1 MIDKKLF
8 YRHHSIEHIQ
18 FQQEQTNGLIMSET
32 RFSKPL
38 IYMLIGSAFILAL
51 SLGIR
56 HGFGLYLVPMSHEF
70 NWNHGV
76 FSLAIAL
83 QNLLWGA
90 VQPFTGA
97 LADKYGSKKVV
108 AVGGVLYVIGL
119 ILMAFSST
127 GVLINLSLGLIIGL
141 ALSATSFSVLLS
153 AVGRAAHPSKRS
165 MAMGIA
171 SAAGSFGQFIMLPTT
186 LLLLQKFGWSSALL
200 ITSILVALIVPL
212 AFMLKAP
219 MYQAPNAIVDINKP
233 SLGFKQILIIAKNH
247 KPFIWLSLGFLV
259 CGFQVVFLG
268 IHLPGYLT
276 DHGFSTTTGTI
287 FLALVGLF
295 NIVGTY
301 TAGWLGDKY
310 SKPKLLMG
318 LYGLR
323 GIAII
328 VFLTLPLSTW
338 TIYSFAIIM
347 GLLWL
352 STVPLTNGIVANMF
366 GVKYLTMLSG
376 IVFFTHQVGSFF
388 GGWLGGLNHDITG
401 NYNIIW
407 AMTIALSI
415 FGVLVHFFVNEEAVV
430 HD

>member
-1 MIDKKLF
+1 
-8 YRHHSIEHIQ
+8 
-18 FQQEQTNGLIMSET
+18 MSALQDDT

-51 SLGIR
+51 SLGVR

-70 NWNHGV
+70 NWSHQV
-76 FSLAIAL
+76 FSLAIAM

-108 AVGGVLYVIGL
+108 AVGGVLYTIGL
-119 ILMAFSST
+119 LLMSVSSNA
-127 GVLINLSLGLIIGL
+127 LLLDLSVGLIIGL

-186 LLLLQKFGWSSALL
+186 LLLIKNFGWSSALVITAVLVVL
-200 ITSILVALIVPL
+200 ITPL
-212 AFMLKAP
+212 AWMLKAP
-219 MYQAPNAIVDINKP
+219 MYTPPNAVKQALKP
-233 SLGFKQILIIAKNH
+233 SLTFKQILNIAFHH
-247 KPFIWLSLGFLV
+247 KPFLWLAFGFLV

-268 IHLPGYLT
+268 IHLPGYLI
-276 DHGFSTTTGTI
+276 DHGFDASTGTV

-301 TAGWLGDKY
+301 AAGWLGDKY
-310 SKPKLLMG
+310 SKPHLLMG

-323 GIAII
+323 GVTIIA
-328 VFLTLPLSTW
+328 FLILPLSIW
-338 TIYSFAIIM
+338 TVYAFGIIM
-347 GLLWL
+347 GILWL

-407 AMTIALSI
+407 GCSIALSL
-415 FGVLVHFFVNEEAVV
+415 FGVIVHFFVNEEAVV
-430 HD
+430 DD

>member
-1 MIDKKLF
+1 MPAI
-8 YRHHSIEHIQ
+8 HHSKY
-18 FQQEQTNGLIMSET
+18 TYT
-32 RFSKPL
+32 KPM
-38 IYMLIGSAFILAL
+38 IYMLIGSALILAL

-70 NWNHGV
+70 GWSHQV
-76 FSLAIAL
+76 FSLAIAM
-83 QNLLWGA
+83 QNLIWGA

-97 LADKYGSKKVV
+97 LADKYGSKIVV
-108 AVGGVLYVIGL
+108 ITGGILYCVGLL
-119 ILMAFSST
+119 LMAISST
-127 GVLINLSLGLIIGL
+127 SWLLNLSTGLIIGF

-153 AVGRAAHPSKRS
+153 AVGRAVPPEKRS

-186 LLLLQKFGWSSALL
+186 LLLLQNIGWSAALVVSA
-200 ITSILVALIVPL
+200 ILVALIVPL
-212 AFMLKAP
+212 GFLLKAP
-219 MYQAPNAIVDINKP
+219 MYVDPNTAHHPVKP
-233 SLGFKQILIIAKNH
+233 QLSFKQILKIVRNH
-247 KPFIWLSLGFLV
+247 RPFWWLALGFLV

-268 IHLPGYLT
+268 VHLPGYLI
-276 DHGFSTTTGTI
+276 DHGFSATTGTI
-287 FLALVGLF
+287 FLALIGLF
-295 NIVGTY
+295 NVVGSY

-310 SKPKLLMG
+310 SKPKLLMW

-328 VFLTLPLSTW
+328 TFLTVPLSTW
-338 TIYSFAIIM
+338 SIYTFGVVM

-376 IVFFTHQVGSFF
+376 LVFFTHQIGSFL
-388 GGWLGGLNHDITG
+388 GGWLGGLNHDMTG

-407 AMTIALSI
+407 VCSVVLS
-415 FGVLVHFFVNEEAVV
+415 FLGVFIHLFVNEEPVV
-430 HD
+430 RD

>member
-1 MIDKKLF
+1 
-8 YRHHSIEHIQ
+8 
-18 FQQEQTNGLIMSET
+18 MSAVSDET

-51 SLGIR
+51 SLGVR

-70 NWNHGV
+70 GWSHQV
-76 FSLAIAL
+76 FSLAIAI
-83 QNLLWGA
+83 QNLFWGA

-108 AVGGVLYVIGL
+108 MMGGILYTIGL
-119 ILMAFSST
+119 LLMSISSNA
-127 GVLINLSLGLIIGL
+127 LLLNMSIGLIIGL
-141 ALSATSFSVLLS
+141 ALSATSFSILLS

-186 LLLLQKFGWSSALL
+186 LLLIKNFGWSAALVITAIL
-200 ITSILVALIVPL
+200 IALIVPL
-212 AFMLKAP
+212 AWMLKAP
-219 MYQAPNAIVDINKP
+219 MYVAPNAVAQAAKP
-233 SLGFKQILIIAKNH
+233 TLSFKQILKIAFNH
-247 KPFIWLSLGFLV
+247 KPFIWLALGFLV

-276 DHGFSTTTGTI
+276 DHGFDTSTGTV

-301 TAGWLGDKY
+301 GAGYLGDKF
-310 SKPKLLMG
+310 SKPHLLMW

-323 GIAII
+323 GVAI
-328 VFLTLPLSTW
+328 VAFLMLPLSIW
-338 TIYSFAIIM
+338 TVYAFGIVM
-347 GLLWL
+347 GILWL

-388 GGWLGGLNHDITG
+388 GGWLGGLNHDLTG

-407 AMTIALSI
+407 ALSIALSI
-415 FGVLVHFFVNEEAVV
+415 FGVLVHLFVNEEAIVN
-430 HD
+430 D

>member
-1 MIDKKLF
+1 MQAV
-8 YRHHSIEHIQ
+8 E
-18 FQQEQTNGLIMSET
+18 QQNK
-32 RFSKPL
+32 FSKNL
-38 IYMLIGSAFILAL
+38 IIMLVGSAFILAL
-51 SLGIR
+51 SLGVR

-70 NWNHGV
+70 NWSHQV
-76 FSLAIAL
+76 FSLAIAI

-108 AVGGVLYVIGL
+108 AVGGVLYTIGL
-119 ILMAFSST
+119 LLMSISSNALLLDFSA
-127 GVLINLSLGLIIGL
+127 GLIIGL

-171 SAAGSFGQFIMLPTT
+171 GAAGSFGQFIMLPTT
-186 LLLLQKFGWSSALL
+186 LLLIKNFGWSSALVITAIL
-200 ITSILVALIVPL
+200 IALIVPL
-212 AFMLKAP
+212 AWMLKAP
-219 MYQAPNAIVDINKP
+219 MYVAPNAAAQVKQPNL
-233 SLGFKQILIIAKNH
+233 SFKQILKIAFQH
-247 KPFIWLSLGFLV
+247 KPFLWLAFGFLV

-276 DHGFSTTTGTI
+276 DHGFDTSTGTV

-295 NIVGTY
+295 NILGTY
-301 TAGWLGDKY
+301 GAGYLGDKY
-310 SKPKLLMG
+310 SKPHLLMW

-323 GIAII
+323 GIVII
-328 VFLTLPLSTW
+328 AFLALPLSLW
-338 TIYSFAIIM
+338 TIYAFGIIM
-347 GLLWL
+347 GILWL

-407 AMTIALSI
+407 GCSIVLSI
-415 FGVLVHFFVNEEAVV
+415 LGVVVHFFVNEEAVV

>member
-1 MIDKKLF
+1 
-8 YRHHSIEHIQ
+8 
-18 FQQEQTNGLIMSET
+18 MSALQDDT

-51 SLGIR
+51 SLGVR
-56 HGFGLYLVPMSHEF
+56 HGFGLYLVPMSNEF
-70 NWNHGV
+70 NWSHQV
-76 FSLAIAL
+76 FSLAIAM

-108 AVGGVLYVIGL
+108 AAGGVLYTIGL
-119 ILMAFSST
+119 LLMSVSSNA
-127 GVLINLSLGLIIGL
+127 LLLDLSVGLIIGL

-186 LLLLQKFGWSSALL
+186 LLLIKNFGWSSALVITAVLVVL
-200 ITSILVALIVPL
+200 IIPL
-212 AFMLKAP
+212 AWMLKAP
-219 MYQAPNAIVDINKP
+219 MYTPPNAVKQALKP
-233 SLGFKQILIIAKNH
+233 SLTFKQILNIAFHH
-247 KPFIWLSLGFLV
+247 KPFLWLAFGFLV

-268 IHLPGYLT
+268 IHLPGYLI
-276 DHGFSTTTGTI
+276 DHGFDASTGTV

-301 TAGWLGDKY
+301 AAGWLGDKY
-310 SKPKLLMG
+310 SKPHLLMG

-323 GIAII
+323 GITII
-328 VFLTLPLSTW
+328 AFLMLPLSIW
-338 TIYSFAIIM
+338 TVYAFGIIM
-347 GLLWL
+347 GILWL

-366 GVKYLTMLSG
+366 GVQYLTMLSG

-407 AMTIALSI
+407 GCSIALSL
-415 FGVLVHFFVNEEAVV
+415 FGVIVHFFVNEEAVV
-430 HD
+430 DD

>member
-1 MIDKKLF
+1 
-8 YRHHSIEHIQ
+8 
-18 FQQEQTNGLIMSET
+18 MSES

-51 SLGIR
+51 SLGVR
-56 HGFGLYLVPMSHEF
+56 HGFGLYLVPMSESF
-70 NWNHGV
+70 GWNHQI
-76 FSLAIAL
+76 FSFAIAL
-83 QNLLWGA
+83 QNLLWGV

-108 AVGGVLYVIGL
+108 AVGGILYAIGL
-119 ILMAFSST
+119 VMMVFSST
-127 GVLINLSLGLIIGL
+127 GLLINISLGVVIGL
-141 ALSATSFSVLLS
+141 GLSATSFPILLS
-153 AVGRAAHPSKRS
+153 AVGRAAPPAKRS

-186 LLLLQKFGWSSALL
+186 LLLLKEFGWSSALL
-200 ITSILVALIVPL
+200 ISAIFIVLIAPL
-212 AFMLKAP
+212 SLMLKAP
-219 MYQAPNAIVDINKP
+219 IYTSTNSTTIPNPVQYT
-233 SLGFKQILIIAKNH
+233 FKQILNIVKKH
-247 KPFIWLSLGFLV
+247 KPFVWLGLGFFV
-259 CGFQVVFLG
+259 CGFQVVFIG

-276 DHGFSTTTGTI
+276 DHGFSTTSGTI

-310 SKPKLLMG
+310 PKPLLLMG

-328 VFLTLPLSTW
+328 VFLLLPLSNW
-338 TIYSFAIIM
+338 SIYGFAIIM

-376 IVFFTHQVGSFF
+376 IVFFVHQIGSFF

-401 NYNIIW
+401 NYNMVW
-407 AMTIALSI
+407 AFSIALSV
-415 FGVLVHFFVNEEAVV
+415 FGVIVHFFVNEEPVI